1 MLDILH
7 PYNEVSGDIS
17 DEYLMEVIDIDG
29 ISENDVVLDLPLDTF
44 ESASLDLGWGNE
56 DFKDE
61 MTALVGEYSSSSFEK
76 QNRILL
82 RLQNHGGR
90 EGTAFKRGGWAICC
104 RRTISTE
111 EV

>member
-56 DFKDE
+56 DF
-61 MTALVGEYSSSSFEK
+61 TLLAVGRVGVSVLPPAGARHLPVLDPHPVEAEPLG
-76 QNRILL
+76 NPMDRP
-82 RLQNHGGR
+82 
-90 EGTAFKRGGWAICC
+90 
-104 RRTISTE
+104 
-111 EV
+111 